1 MILSRNV
8 EVEVKAKLTSKND
21 RYSSFAAHDGDLGRW
36 PRVVGVASQ
45 VLGGHHVVSAAVSL
59 KDETDRVNQ
68 AKEIVRVFRQSRFPT
83 ILAGDLNSEPN
94 SNPMN
99 IIEAVFKATY
109 DKSNPEYTFPSD
121 DPIKKIDYILYYPE
135 NRWKVKSKKVI
146 CDLVASD
153 HCVYVVELELVGL

>member
-59 KDETDRVNQ
+59 KDETDRVMEGILQETVSSCHLKQTLQSMKADNS
-68 AKEIVRVFRQSRFPT
+68 AKAE
-83 ILAGDLNSEPN
+83 
-94 SNPMN
+94 
-99 IIEAVFKATY
+99 
-109 DKSNPEYTFPSD
+109 
-121 DPIKKIDYILYYPE
+121 KIQT
-135 NRWKVKSKKVI
+135 
-146 CDLVASD
+146 
-153 HCVYVVELELVGL
+153 